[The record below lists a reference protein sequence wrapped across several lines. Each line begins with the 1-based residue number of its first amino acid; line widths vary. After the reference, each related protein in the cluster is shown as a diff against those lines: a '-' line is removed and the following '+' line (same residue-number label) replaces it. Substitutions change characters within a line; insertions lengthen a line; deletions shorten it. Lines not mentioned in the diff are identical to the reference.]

1 MKSSQ
6 IQSIVVRY
14 AEQIGHEFNIFDLK
28 DKFKQERS
36 YALNEVD
43 RFIHDIQETSLKI
56 QMTCLEKQ
64 IKPDE
69 FRDLLS
75 QAEFPVL
82 FFTQSQS
89 GDLEALMAYKKD
101 NMLEGYCFA
110 SQDYLDEDQIS
121 QRLPYLITYQNH
133 PEKER
138 NGDIIVLTFFPM
150 KYLEE
155 ESFKDSDSF
164 KKLTPLRRFFKLLR
178 EERKDIFYVYVYAI
192 IVGFISLSL
201 PLGIQAIVG
210 LISGGMIFSS
220 VVVLISLV
228 VIGVV
233 IAGGLQI
240 MQLTLVEI
248 LQQRVFAKAAFEYIF
263 RIVRIKP
270 DELQKYHPPEL
281 MNRFFDILTVQKGL
295 PKLLVE
301 ITGALIQ
308 IIFGLTLLA
317 LYHPSFLVFAF
328 FVAAVLVVILYY
340 TSPKGLDASLKESK
354 FKYKIAH
361 WLQEVARNVNSFRL
375 AGTTGLPLEK
385 MDKYVN
391 SYLYYRKAH
400 FRILLTQFASI
411 VAFKTIITGGL
422 LVIGTLLVVDK
433 QISLGQFV
441 ASEVI
446 IILVVTSV
454 EKLIISMDTIYDL
467 LTAVEKIANVTDLP
481 LEKQTGISREWTDE
495 KAGLSLQVKDLKF
508 RYNKSSDYV
517 LKGIDLDIHSG
528 ERLCLVG
535 GGGAGKHTLIKILLG
550 LQLDYNGSVSI
561 NQSSIRDLSPISL
574 REAINNNFTTDEIF
588 AGSILENITMGRVG
602 ISYKDVMWALEK
614 TGLKDFVDALP
625 EGLNTELIA
634 EGREL
639 SISHAHRL
647 ILARCIVSKP
657 RLLVIN
663 DHFQEIEI
671 SEKVKLLNFLHDKSN
686 PWTLLTVS
694 TDLLFISKAERIVF
708 MEEGL
713 ISHQGSYNDMLQVE
727 SFRNL
732 LNEGSGLSEAFKNI
746 PPPKNEG

>member
-6 IQSIVVRY
+6 IQSIVIKY
-14 AEQIGHEFNIFDLK
+14 AEQIGHEFSIFDLK
-28 DKFKQERS
+28 DKFRQERS
-36 YALNEVD
+36 YSVEEVD
-43 RFIHDIQETSLKI
+43 RFIHDIQESSLKI
-56 QMTCLEKQ
+56 KMTCLEKQ
-64 IKPDE
+64 IKPEE

-82 FFTQSQS
+82 FFTRSQE
-89 GDLEALMAYKKD
+89 GDLEALLAYKKD

-121 QRLPYLITYQNH
+121 QRLPYLITYDKH
-133 PEKER
+133 PEESR

-150 KYLEE
+150 KYLVEE
-155 ESFKDSDSF
+155 AFKDSDSF
-164 KKLTPLRRFFKLLR
+164 KKLTPLRRLFKLLQA
-178 EERKDIFYVYVYAI
+178 ERKDIFYVYVYAV

-210 LISGGMIFSS
+210 LISGGVIFSS

-270 DELQKYHPPEL
+270 DELQKHHPPEL

-295 PKLLVE
+295 PKLLVD

-308 IIFGLTLLA
+308 ILFGLTLLA

-328 FVAAVLVVILYY
+328 FIVAVLATMLYY
-340 TSPKGLDASLKESK
+340 TGPKGLDASLKESK

-400 FRILLTQFASI
+400 FRVLLMQFAGI
-411 VAFKTIITGGL
+411 VGFKTIITGGL

-441 ASEVI
+441 ASEII

-454 EKLIISMDTIYDL
+454 EKLIISLDTIYDL
-467 LTAVEKIANVTDLP
+467 LTAVEKIANVTDLA
-481 LEKQTGISREWTDE
+481 LEKQTGISRDWSSE
-495 KAGLSLQVKDLKF
+495 KTGLHLQVKDLKF
-508 RYNKSSDYV
+508 RYNKANEYA
-517 LKGIDLDIHSG
+517 LNGISLEVQPG
-528 ERLCLVG
+528 ERICLVG
-535 GGGAGKHTLIKILLG
+535 RGGTGKHTLIKILLG
-550 LQLDYNGSVSI
+550 LLPEYQGSVSV
-561 NQSSIRDLSPISL
+561 NDSSIRDLSLMSL

-602 ISYKDVMWALEK
+602 ITYEDVLWALDK
-614 TGLKDFVDALP
+614 TGLKDFVDAMP

-639 SISHAHRL
+639 SVSHAHKL
-647 ILARCIVSKP
+647 IVARCIVSKP
-657 RLLVIN
+657 RLLIIN
-663 DHFQEIEI
+663 DHFQEIEV
-671 SEKVKLLNFLHDKSN
+671 SEKVKLLDFLHDKKN
-686 PWTLLTVS
+686 PWTLITVS
-694 TDLLFISKAERIVF
+694 TDILFLTKAERLIF
-708 MEEGL
+708 MEQGT
-713 ISHQGSYNDMLQVE
+713 ISHQGSYTDMLQVE
-727 SFRNL
+727 RFRTL
-732 LNEGSGLSEAFKNI
+732 LDEGNALGEALKNI
-746 PPPKNEG
+746 PPPQKEG